1 VGTTILVAE
10 AAPREGVVNDGE
22 VPNTKAPEPVS
33 SEIADAKFELVGV
46 AKKLET
52 PLASPDTPVDIG
64 SPVAFVK
71 VAELGVPNA
80 GVVKVGLVSVLFVNV
95 SAPVSVASVP
105 VLGNVIFVALV
116 DTKLVEYAPE
126 VESVDPSANDNV
138 AFVTGVVIATLLIL
152 VAEAAPREG
161 VVNDGEVPNT
171 KAPEPVSPV
180 TADARFALVGVP
192 KKVATSVPKADNPV
206 PPFATGSIP
215 VTPVVRGSAVA
226 LVKVA
231 ELGVP
236 NAGVIK
242 DGLVFKTTLPVPV
255 AVVVPVPPFTTET
268 TLVVLLII

>member
-1 VGTTILVAE
+1 VVGNVIFVALVDNKVVEYAPEVESVDPSANDNVALVTGAVIATLLILVAE
-10 AAPREGVVNDGE
+10 AAPREGVV
-22 VPNTKAPEPVS
+22 K
-33 SEIADAKFELVGV
+33 I
-46 AKKLET
+46 
-52 PLASPDTPVDIG
+52 
-64 SPVAFVK
+64 
-71 VAELGVPNA
+71 
-80 GVVKVGLVSVLFVNV
+80 GLVSVLFVNV
-95 SAPVSVASVP
+95 SEPLIVASVP
-105 VLGNVIFVALV
+105 VVGNVIFVALV
-116 DTKLVEYAPE
+116 DNKVVEYAPE

-231 ELGVP
+231 ELGIP

-242 DGLVFKTTLPVPV
+242 VGLVFKTTLPVPV
-255 AVVVPVPPFTTET
+255 DVVVPVPPFTTET